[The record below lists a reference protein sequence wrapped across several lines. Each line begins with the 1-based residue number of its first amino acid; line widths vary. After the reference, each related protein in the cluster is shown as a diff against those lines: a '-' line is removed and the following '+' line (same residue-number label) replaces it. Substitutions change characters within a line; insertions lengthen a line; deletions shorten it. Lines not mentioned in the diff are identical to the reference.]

1 MTATLLPEPE
11 AQAAPV
17 PEGRGRWHLTLHSRQ
32 FSPASSTST
41 MIAELPGARSRRL
54 EQALNASATLT
65 FTLDGRTPAAAMI
78 RELMTDV
85 VAWRWDDATG
95 KDVPYFRGIVT
106 QSQDT
111 LSEQLHTVT
120 FTAHDYLAMLARR
133 FMTKPFTLTNYEQDR
148 IAFSLVDW
156 ASNYVYDTSG
166 AVLFSPGSYLPIVV
180 HSFNPDGTERGPSG
194 QMRTRTYAGNT
205 QYGTAL
211 DQLAH
216 VINGFD
222 YDVVPGM
229 RGPFLNS
236 TFDWLRIFY
245 PNQGV
250 VRSEPLEY
258 GSSISAAVRSVN
270 SADYANFVR
279 VLGNNG
285 SSDPAAAQVYAEQW
299 NGDANDVTT
308 SPVGLW
314 MAAENGADVSVT
326 STLTEQAQGTLD
338 LMGVLEPS
346 YSLTLRPGT
355 YREGAFNM
363 GDTVPIVIRSG
374 RLNVTPD
381 NATLRIVGLTFEIG
395 DDGNENV
402 GLTVGRSLTELADL
416 LTETARD
423 VNALARR

>member
-11 AQAAPV
+11 VQAAPV
-17 PEGRGRWHLTLHSRQ
+17 PAGRGRWHLTLHNRQ
-32 FSPASSTST
+32 FTPASSQST
-41 MIAELPGARSRRL
+41 ILAELPGARSRRL
-54 EQALNASATLT
+54 EQQLNASATLT
-65 FTLDGRTPAAAMI
+65 FTLDGRSPAAAMI
-78 RELMTDV
+78 REMMTDV
-85 VAWRWDDATG
+85 IAWRWDENAG
-95 KDVPYFRGIVT
+95 KDLPYFRGIIA

-133 FMTKPFTLTNYEQDR
+133 VMTKTFTLTNYEQDR

-156 ASNYVYDTSG
+156 ASNYVYDTPG
-166 AVLFSPGSYLPIVV
+166 TVLFSPGSYLPIVA
-180 HSFNPDGTERGPSG
+180 HSFGPDGIERGPSG
-194 QMRTRTYAGNT
+194 QMRTRTYVGNT
-205 QYGTAL
+205 EYGTAL

-229 RGPFLNS
+229 RGPFLNPNW
-236 TFDWLRIFY
+236 DWLRIFY
-245 PNQGV
+245 PRQGV

-258 GSSISAAVRSVN
+258 GSTIAAVTRSVN

-285 SSDPAAAQVYAEQW
+285 SSDPNAAQVYAEQW
-299 NGDANDVTT
+299 NGDANAVTT
-308 SPVGLW
+308 APVGLW
-314 MAAENGADVSVT
+314 MAAENGADISVQT
-326 STLTEQAQGTLD
+326 TLTEQAHGTLG

-381 NATLRIVGLTFEIG
+381 NAALRIVGLNFDIG
-395 DDGNENV
+395 DDGDEKV
-402 GLTVGRSLTELADL
+402 GLTVGRSPTSLADL
-416 LTETARD
+416 MTATAAD